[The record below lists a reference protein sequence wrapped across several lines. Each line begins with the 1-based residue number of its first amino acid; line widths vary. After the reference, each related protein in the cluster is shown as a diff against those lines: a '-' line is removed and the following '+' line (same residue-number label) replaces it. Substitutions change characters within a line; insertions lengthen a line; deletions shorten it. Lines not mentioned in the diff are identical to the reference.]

1 MSLLHVDGSLNDG
14 LSLHL
19 GDLGIG
25 DSQTAAT
32 VAHHGVELMQ
42 RGDNGLDVLHSLA
55 LSLGQQLDV
64 LFLSRNELVQRGIQ
78 EADVDVAAAEGLIQ
92 LLKVALLH
100 GLQLGQSGLALLHS
114 VRADHLADGSDTVGI
129 EEHVLGTAQADALR
143 AEGHSLLGVTGSVGV
158 GADLQLTV
166 LVRELHD
173 AAEIAALGGSGHSGD
188 GLTVDV
194 AGGAVQGDIVALMVL
209 AAGQGELLVLLIHL
223 DVAAARDTAGAHAAG
238 HNGRVAGHAAAHG
251 QDALGVLHALDVLGR
266 GLQAD
271 QDHLFTGGTLLHSVL
286 SGEDDLAAGG
296 AGGSSQSAGH
306 GSGSLQ
312 GFRIELGMEQSVQL
326 LGIQHQQGFLLGLHA
341 LVDQVA
347 GNLDGGSGGALAVT
361 GLQHVEL
368 AVLHGELHILHIVIV
383 ALQQVADFL
392 ELLEGLGELLSHLG
406 DGHGG
411 ADTGHHVLALGVG
424 QKLAEELLLAGG
436 GAAGK
441 GHAGAAVIA
450 HVAEG
455 HHLHVDS
462 GAPGIGDL
470 VHAAVHVGAGVVPR
484 AEHGLD
490 GAHQLL
496 LGVGG
501 EVSADLLLVLGL
513 ELLGQFLQV
522 VSGELGV
529 HGDAA
534 LFLHLVDKLLEVLL
548 AHFHNHVGVHL
559 DESPVAVISPAGI
572 AGLLGHDL
580 HDVLVEAQVQDGV
593 HHAGHGSAG
602 ARADRDQ
609 QGVLLIAELLA
620 GDLLHLT
627 HILHDLGL
635 DLIVDLTAI
644 LIVLGAGFRADGKA
658 LGDRQAELGHFR
670 QVRALAAKKLTHGT
684 VAFAEQIDILVAH
697 W

>member
-1 MSLLHVDGSLNDG
+1 M
-14 LSLHL
+14 
-19 GDLGIG
+19 
-25 DSQTAAT
+25 
-32 VAHHGVELMQ
+32 
-42 RGDNGLDVLHSLA
+42 
-55 LSLGQQLDV
+55 
-64 LFLSRNELVQRGIQ
+64 
-78 EADVDVAAAEGLIQ
+78 
-92 LLKVALLH
+92 
-100 GLQLGQSGLALLHS
+100 
-114 VRADHLADGSDTVGI
+114 
-129 EEHVLGTAQADALR
+129 
-143 AEGHSLLGVTGSVGV
+143 
-158 GADLQLTV
+158 
-166 LVRELHD
+166 
-173 AAEIAALGGSGHSGD
+173 
-188 GLTVDV
+188 
-194 AGGAVQGDIVALMVL
+194 
-209 AAGQGELLVLLIHL
+209 
-223 DVAAARDTAGAHAAG
+223 
-238 HNGRVAGHAAAHG
+238 
-251 QDALGVLHALDVLGR
+251 
-266 GLQAD
+266 
-271 QDHLFTGGTLLHSVL
+271 
-286 SGEDDLAAGG
+286 
-296 AGGSSQSAGH
+296 
-306 GSGSLQ
+306 
-312 GFRIELGMEQSVQL
+312 
-326 LGIQHQQGFLLGLHA
+326 
-341 LVDQVA
+341 
-347 GNLDGGSGGALAVT
+347 
-361 GLQHVEL
+361 
-368 AVLHGELHILHIVIV
+368 IV

-470 VHAAVHVGAGVVPR
+470 VHAAVDVGAGVIPR
-484 AEHGLD
+484 TEHGLD
-490 GAHQLL
+490 GAHELL

-501 EVSADLLLVLGL
+501 EIGTDFLLVLGL
-513 ELLGQFLQV
+513 ELLGQLLQV
-522 VSGELGV
+522 VGGELGIL
-529 HGDAA
+529 GDAA
-534 LFLHLVDKLLEVLL
+534 LLLHLIDELLEVLL

-609 QGVLLIAELLA
+609 QGVLLITELLA

-635 DLIVDLTAI
+635 DLIVDLTAV
-644 LIVLGAGFRADGKA
+644 LIVLGAGFRADGEA
-658 LGDRQAELGHFR
+658 LGHGQAELCHFCK
-670 QVRALAAKKLTHGT
+670 VRAFAAKKLTHGT